1 MTFSRQ
7 VLGLLAPALSLALLA
22 PLSPAQAQATAP
34 FPSQPIHIVV
44 GFPPGGV
51 PDTLARIL
59 AEKANLGQ
67 PIVVDNKPGAGGN
80 LGGETVAKA
89 KPDGYTVMMGGI
101 ATHSING
108 SIYPNLPFDMVKD
121 FSPILWVAATPNV
134 LVVHPSVP
142 AHNVAELIALA
153 KAQPGQLTYGTPGIG
168 TSPHVAGE
176 MFNAMAGVKLTH
188 VPYRGRAQAVPELL
202 GGHIA
207 TMFDNLPSALPA
219 IREGKVRALGITS
232 LKRSASAPDIPTLA
246 EQGLTGFEAD
256 SWLAIFGPGKL
267 PPDVQAKLA
276 AEAQRVF
283 SLPDVQA
290 RMRALGMEPIAA
302 GPSQLAAHQRSEI
315 AKWAKVIRDAGIKP
329 E

>member
-1 MTFSRQ
+1 MNFKIKA
-7 VLGLLAPALSLALLA
+7 LAWLAPALSACLLTTASLAQ
-22 PLSPAQAQATAP
+22 SPAP
-34 FPSQPIHIVV
+34 YPSQPIHIVV

-59 AEKANLGQ
+59 AEKAKLDQ

-80 LGGETVAKA
+80 LGGETVSRA

-121 FSPILWVAATPNV
+121 FSPILLVASTPNV

-176 MFNAMAGVKLTH
+176 MFNSLAGVQLRH
-188 VPYRGRAQAVPELL
+188 VPYRGRALAVPDLL

-246 EQGLTGFEAD
+246 EQGLSGFEAD

-267 PPDVQAKLA
+267 PPEIQNKLA

-283 SLPDVQA
+283 SLPEVQT
-290 RMRALGMEPIAA
+290 RMKALGMDPIVL
-302 GPSQLAAHQRSEI
+302 GPNALAAHQRSEI
-315 AKWAKVIRDAGIKP
+315 AKWAKVIREAGIKA